1 MSPFSPRRPIPS
13 PLSPLPAVHRT
24 DVGPAKQVVE
34 SVLVINPGYLSKRR
48 GAGTY
53 AKMSLYPPKVSDDA
67 SGMVSH
73 KVFSRARVEIT
84 RI

>member
-1 MSPFSPRRPIPS
+1 MVNVRPDVLVVPSSLPPF
-13 PLSPLPAVHRT
+13 
-24 DVGPAKQVVE
+24 AKVVE

-53 AKMSLYPPKVSDDA
+53 AKMTVYPPDLSKQEQTG
-67 SGMVSH
+67 GMLAH
-73 KVFSRARVEIT
+73 RIFERARVEIT

>member
-1 MSPFSPRRPIPS
+1 MFSRAS
-13 PLSPLPAVHRT
+13 ANSL
-24 DVGPAKQVVE
+24 KVVE

-53 AKMSLYPPKVSDDA
+53 ARMTLYPPNIDTEA
-67 SGMVSH
+67 TEEMVSH
-73 KVFSRARVEIT
+73 RVFDRARVEIV

>member
-1 MSPFSPRRPIPS
+1 M
-13 PLSPLPAVHRT
+13 
-24 DVGPAKQVVE
+24 E

-53 AKMSLYPPKVSDDA
+53 ARMTLFPLKLEDEEVGSE
-67 SGMVSH
+67 GRIGH
-73 KVFSRARVEIT
+73 QVFKRARVEIT

>member
-1 MSPFSPRRPIPS
+1 MRHSTNK
-13 PLSPLPAVHRT
+13 H
-24 DVGPAKQVVE
+24 QVVE

-53 AKMSLYPPKVSDDA
+53 ARMTLYPPSLDGEVAD
-67 SGMVSH
+67 GMVSH
-73 KVFSRARVEIT
+73 RVFDRARVEIV

>member
-1 MSPFSPRRPIPS
+1 M
-13 PLSPLPAVHRT
+13 
-24 DVGPAKQVVE
+24 QVIE

-53 AKMSLYPPKVSDDA
+53 ARMSLYPPSQSDIEG
-67 SGMVSH
+67 SEGMMGH
-73 KVFSRARVEIT
+73 KVFDRARVEIT